1 MTGSTERPL
10 AGMHPHAGRLMRR
23 RDPAAA
29 PMKTT
34 QTMKR
39 RMTSAIVAALL
50 ASAAQAACAAEHSGV
65 QFDDSVQLAGTELQ
79 LNGLGLRSLF
89 ILKAYV
95 AGLYVP
101 ERSSHAADLLAQT
114 GPRRLA
120 LKMLVEMSPERMT
133 KAFRDGLTQNLNE
146 SQMTALRPQ
155 VDQLAESMRAMGPA
169 RKGDVVDID
178 LIDGQIQVLLNGQP
192 RGEPIAGEAFFN
204 AILQIFIGPRPV
216 DRELK
221 RGLLGG

>member
-1 MTGSTERPL
+1 MAATAL
-10 AGMHPHAGRLMRR
+10 A
-23 RDPAAA
+23 
-29 PMKTT
+29 
-34 QTMKR
+34 
-39 RMTSAIVAALL
+39 VALL
-50 ASAAQAACAAEHSGV
+50 ASPAARAAEHSGV

-101 ERSSHAADLLAQT
+101 ERSTHASDLLAQT

-120 LKMLVEMSPERMT
+120 LKMLVEMSPERMI
-133 KAFRDGLTQNLNE
+133 KAFRDGLSQNLND
-146 SQMTALRPQ
+146 SQMTALKPQ

-169 RKGDVVDID
+169 RKGDAVDID

-204 AILQIFIGPRPV
+204 ALLQVFIGPRPV
-216 DRELK
+216 DRDLK